1 LKRLIGNNIRNYR
14 NLRGIT
20 QFHLATDLGVS
31 QSLVSDWENNKASP
45 SIKDLFEICELFE
58 VSIAEI
64 LEIETMLSYKAVK
77 NENAKLAQMQEN
89 FNPLGIENI
98 NNLYIIFLELQ
109 KQQILLAEKL
119 LKLIPP
125 PK

>member
-1 LKRLIGNNIRNYR
+1 
-14 NLRGIT
+14 
-20 QFHLATDLGVS
+20 LATDLGVS

-45 SIKDLFEICELFE
+45 SIKDLFEICELLE

-77 NENAKLAQMQEN
+77 NENVKLAQMQEN

-125 PK
+125 LNKVA

>member
-1 LKRLIGNNIRNYR
+1 MKRLIGNNIRNYR

-98 NNLYIIFLELQ
+98 NNLYTMFLELQ

-125 PK
+125 P

>member
-1 LKRLIGNNIRNYR
+1 MKRLIGNNIRNYR

-45 SIKDLFEICELFE
+45 SIKDLYEICELFE

-77 NENAKLAQMQEN
+77 NENVKLAQMQEN

>member
-1 LKRLIGNNIRNYR
+1 
-14 NLRGIT
+14 
-20 QFHLATDLGVS
+20 LATDLGVS

-89 FNPLGIENI
+89 FNPFGIENI

-109 KQQILLAEKL
+109 KQQILFAEKL

>member
-1 LKRLIGNNIRNYR
+1 MKRLIGNNIRNYR